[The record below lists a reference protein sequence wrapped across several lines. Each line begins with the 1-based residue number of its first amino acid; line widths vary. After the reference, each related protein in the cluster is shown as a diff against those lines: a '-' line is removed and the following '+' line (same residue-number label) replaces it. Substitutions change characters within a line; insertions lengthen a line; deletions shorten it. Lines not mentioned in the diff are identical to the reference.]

1 VESSILSDKGL
12 HRLVIEVEESLV
24 PGAGWCSLE
33 KANTLAAI
41 IVSLRP
47 RVVVELG
54 VWMGGSAIPMALAL
68 KAIDSGQLLAI
79 DAWSSEISVAG
90 QESEIHRKWWGAMG
104 ESGHL
109 HAFEVFLGRL
119 RKYSIPPERCTVRR
133 QRTNEAAVPPLI
145 DLLHHDA
152 NHGPQVVDDIER
164 WAPAIRV
171 GGMLILDDLD
181 WAGRHVLRARDRA
194 KELGFVELYPL
205 GTGCVMQ
212 RCSRPCPDSHGLRP
226 FHGP

>member
-1 VESSILSDKGL
+1 MELSILGARSL
-12 HRLVIEVEESLV
+12 HRLAVEVEESLA

-47 RVVVELG
+47 SIVVELG

-68 KAIDSGQLLAI
+68 KIVGSGQLLAI
-79 DAWSSEISVAG
+79 DAWSSEMSVAG

-109 HAFEVFLGRL
+109 RAFEVFLARL
-119 RKYSIPPERCTVRR
+119 RKHGIPPERCAVRR
-133 QRTNEAAVPPLI
+133 QRTNEAVVPSSI

-164 WAPAIRV
+164 WTPAIRV

-181 WAGRHVLRARDRA
+181 WVGGHVLRARDRA
-194 KELGFVELYPL
+194 LELGFIELYPL

-212 RCSRPCPDSHGLRP
+212 RVRSSAQILVERT
-226 FHGP
+226 